1 MSHRHDFVR
10 DRCISVSSILIKMVR
25 QVRDQFLVLARPKR
39 IGLVAKPEG
48 HGGRNP
54 KEEQKMAEQ
63 ADDLGIPMK
72 PERRK
77 EAATVTPTDPP
88 KPQAELAE
96 RPAFLREPSRS
107 NPAPALASISSR
119 LSNLNRPGAEAAHTP
134 PPSRTDSFIVLT
146 DGAVEARKLIV
157 GRGTSLSGE
166 INSCDRLVVEGSAQG
181 NLQHCQHMTIA
192 ENGSFDGNASIND
205 AEIRGRFQ
213 GELTVRGRLVIR
225 ASGNVTGTITYAEIE
240 IEAGGRI
247 SGTVKSL

>member
-25 QVRDQFLVLARPKR
+25 QVRDQFVVLARPKR
-39 IGLVAKPEG
+39 VVLVAKPEG

-54 KEEQKMAEQ
+54 KEEQKMADQ

-88 KPQAELAE
+88 KPDAELGE

-107 NPAPALASISSR
+107 NSAPALATISSR
-119 LSNLNRPGAEAAHTP
+119 LSNLSRPGAEAAHTP
-134 PPSRTDSFIVLT
+134 PPSRPRTDSFI
-146 DGAVEARKLIV
+146 GAVEARKLIV

-181 NLQHCQHMTIA
+181 SLQHCQHMTIA

-225 ASGNVTGTITYAEIE
+225 ASGNVSGTITYAEIE
-240 IEAGGRI
+240 VEAGGRV